1 MAGRV
6 FNAHQTIV
14 LLVVLRDPAVQVAVV
29 VLQVVGAGLVVVTR
43 RVLPVAAA
51 VVPLVALLI
60 KRLSISPNKTE
71 YVVIQNMLKCVTT
84 GLCIHAIVPSML
96 TVIYHV
102 NLQELQFNL
111 FTFESSIK
119 LYYNY
124 YY

>member
-6 FNAHQTIV
+6 FNAHQTTV

-29 VLQVVGAGLVVVTR
+29 VLQVVGASLAVATR

-60 KRLSISPNKTE
+60 KRLSISPNKME
-71 YVVIQNMLKCVTT
+71 YVAIQNMLKCVTT

-96 TVIYHV
+96 TVIYHI

-111 FTFESSIK
+111 FT
-119 LYYNY
+119 LAQ
-124 YY
+124 